1 MDTNTLTLTLDTHT
15 LAPFHAAWR
24 RAVEQQSSRDTEALL
39 FAAQERVG
47 ALDATPLPGFVRERI
62 GMVPQLIALLRDR
75 QWAADDEV
83 RSDFTGALAYL
94 TDPFDLIPDSQ
105 PRYGLLDDALVLEI
119 ALASHRHEWL
129 AWHEY
134 NEFRAN
140 HCDGEALERAD
151 WLTLRRGL
159 LRDAMRR
166 PRTPAYAGEAGAS
179 RFHRERHSY
188 AAAAAA
194 QELFEVH

>member
-1 MDTNTLTLTLDTHT
+1 MDNIPLTLTLDSTT

-24 RAVEQQSSRDTEALL
+24 RAVEQQASRDTESLL
-39 FAAQERVG
+39 FAAMARVG

-62 GMVPQLIALLRDR
+62 GMVPQLIELLRDR
-75 QWAADDEV
+75 QWDADDEV
-83 RSDFTGALAYL
+83 RSDFNGALAYL
-94 TDPFDLIPDSQ
+94 TDPFDLIPDCQ

-129 AWHEY
+129 AWREY
-134 NEFRAN
+134 TEFRTH

-166 PRTPAYAGEAGAS
+166 PRTPAYAGEPGS
-179 RFHRERHSY
+179 TRFHRERHSY
-188 AAAAAA
+188 AAAGSP
-194 QELFEVH
+194 ELFEVH